1 MQCGHTMKNKLVFVT
16 GASRGIGKAIADV
29 FSLAGYQV
37 AYGYNRTPI
46 NDENCF
52 SVKVDIANRH
62 SIKKAIKE
70 SECHFNT
77 HISVLINNGA
87 ISQEKDFLTIS
98 DEDWEN
104 MLNVNLKGA
113 FSFSQEVLP
122 NMIQQRWGRIINITS
137 IGGQWGGFNQVHYAA
152 SKAALIS
159 LTNSLAKIYSKE
171 GITSNAIAP
180 GLVAT
185 EMSAAELNTEAGK
198 EKAKNIP
205 MGRLGSVDE
214 IANIALFLASESSSY
229 VTGQTINANGGMYFG

>member
-1 MQCGHTMKNKLVFVT
+1 MENKLVFVT
-16 GASRGIGKAIADV
+16 GASKGIGKAIADA
-29 FSLAGYQV
+29 FSKEGYLV
-37 AYGYNRTPI
+37 AYGYHNHKVEE
-46 NDENCF
+46 ENCF
-52 SVKVDIANRH
+52 SVHVDIADRG
-62 SIKKAIKE
+62 SIKQAMAKAE
-70 SECHFNT
+70 AHFST
-77 HISVLINNGA
+77 HISILINNAA
-87 ISQEKDFLTIS
+87 IAQEKDFLTIS

-122 NMIQQRWGRIINITS
+122 NMIQQKWGRIINITS

-171 GITSNAIAP
+171 GITTNAIAP

-185 EMSAAELNTEAGK
+185 EMSEAELNTEAGK
-198 EKAKNIP
+198 EKVKNIP
-205 MGRLGSVDE
+205 MARLGTADE
-214 IANIALFLASESSSY
+214 IANIALFLASPASSY

>member
-1 MQCGHTMKNKLVFVT
+1 MENKLVFVT
-16 GASRGIGKAIADV
+16 GASKGIGKAIADA
-29 FSLAGYQV
+29 FSKQGYQV
-37 AYGYNRTPI
+37 AYGYNSTPI
-46 NDENCF
+46 NNNNCF
-52 SVKVDIANRH
+52 SVQVDIANRN
-62 SIKKAIKE
+62 SIKKAIEK
-70 SECHFNT
+70 SEEHFNT
-77 HISVLINNGA
+77 HINVLINNGA
-87 ISQEKDFLTIS
+87 LSQEKDFLTIS

-122 NMIQQRWGRIINITS
+122 NMIQQKWGRIINITS

-171 GITSNAIAP
+171 GITTNAIAP

-185 EMSAAELNTEAGK
+185 EMSEAELNTEAGK
-198 EKAKNIP
+198 EKVKNIP
-205 MGRLGSVDE
+205 MARLGTADE
-214 IANIALFLASESSSY
+214 IANIALFLASPASSY